1 MLAPSSPSR
10 SFLGLLT
17 RCSTPSR
24 SSFIVLLSTFKRRT
38 RPKPSYDH
46 RNQVRHA
53 LLRAPIRDD
62 AAVDYRR
69 DHDQGGMLG
78 TSQKELLI
86 LSKTHIE
93 AKKHYFPFDPGTQAD
108 DKGRQNGHEGQH
120 PYLETSDRTSDPSLP
135 VCVGSAHF
143 YLPLEIIINYRS
155 L

>member
-93 AKKHYFPFDPGTQAD
+93 AKKRQFFPFDPGTQAD
-108 DKGRQNGHEGQH
+108 DKGRQNGNEGQH
-120 PYLETSDRTSDPSLP
+120 PYLETSDRTSDLSLP
-135 VCVGSAHF
+135 VCVGRTKYALLF
-143 YLPLEIIINYRS
+143 TIINHYK